1 MGILSVASGDSVW
14 RGYDYFKDGCV
25 LGCVQTGETEFSGKV
40 RGTKIYDV
48 KIDYRHPRKSSCN
61 CPHAAGRRIE
71 CKHMVALY
79 FTVFPTEA
87 EILLEQNER
96 WEREEEEVNDKVY
109 DKVEKYIHNLS
120 AEQAKNE
127 LYSLLM
133 DSPEWIFDK
142 FVREHGLDYAENN
155 KSYNIS
161 EKTYNEV
168 VESIK
173 HSITSPRDD
182 FNYYFDKRSKRVLLE
197 YADND
202 SFKKGRAATK
212 NNVLL
217 LPRKADFDSIKAMR
231 LFAARQQEPAKAEL
245 TKVLSGMEAAEKFAA
260 IIGKYELD
268 SFWSA
273 YLGECIR
280 IFAEDWCRKN
290 ILWRK

>member
-1 MGILSVASGDSVW
+1 M
-14 RGYDYFKDGCV
+14 R
-25 LGCVQTGETEFSGKV
+25 
-40 RGTKIYDV
+40 
-48 KIDYRHPRKSSCN
+48 YRK
-61 CPHAAGRRIE
+61 
-71 CKHMVALY
+71 
-79 FTVFPTEA
+79 
-87 EILLEQNER
+87 
-96 WEREEEEVNDKVY
+96 
-109 DKVEKYIHNLS
+109 
-120 AEQAKNE
+120 
-127 LYSLLM
+127 
-133 DSPEWIFDK
+133 WIFNK
-142 FVREHGLDYAENN
+142 FVRERGLDYAEND

-245 TKVLSGMEAAEKFAA
+245 TKALSGMEAGEKFAA

-268 SFWSA
+268 REYS
-273 YLGECIR
+273 E
-280 IFAEDWCRKN
+280 N
-290 ILWRK
+290 